1 MNTLIPGAPL
11 RSLSPTSNEYQRA
24 EGVSRAAKPARVAR
38 FTLDAPEHSGTIP
51 GARGD
56 ILTPG
61 VALTSNL
68 AVIFTL
74 NQHRATRD
82 PAGRDA
88 AGVEDPEVREQAK
101 RRRFSAEYK
110 LRIVREADAF
120 GKGDGDVA
128 ALLRRE
134 GLYSSQLSSWRR
146 QRDEIAKVGM
156 TSRKRGRKAK
166 AEDPRVKELE
176 RENARLQ
183 RRLARV
189 ETMLEIQKKTSEL
202 LGIPLNP
209 LESDE
214 ND

>member
-1 MNTLIPGAPL
+1 MLRAVQQRHSTMCRTSSTLPLAPS
-11 RSLSPTSNEYQRA
+11 SLTALAPAFISLPTA
-24 EGVSRAAKPARVAR
+24 
-38 FTLDAPEHSGTIP
+38 
-51 GARGD
+51 
-56 ILTPG
+56 
-61 VALTSNL
+61 
-68 AVIFTL
+68 
-74 NQHRATRD
+74 
-82 PAGRDA
+82 A
-88 AGVEDPEVREQAK
+88 AGVEDPEVSEQAK
-101 RRRFSAEYK
+101 RRRFTAEYK
-110 LRIVREADAF
+110 LRIVREADAC
-120 GKGDGDVA
+120 KGDGDVA

-134 GLYSSQLSSWRR
+134 GLYSSLLSSWRR